1 MEVYA
6 TIDNPQMKL
15 ADVAAHAA
23 RAERIGF
30 TGLLIPEAVHDPFLM
45 ALLAL
50 EHTSRLV
57 VATSVV
63 VAFPRSPTIVAH
75 SAWDLQALS
84 RGRFRLGLGT
94 QVKGNVVGRFATAW
108 APPVARMRDYVGAL
122 RAIWRTWQESVPLRY
137 ESEHYRLDRMQP
149 FFNPGP
155 IENPEIPIYLGG
167 VNRRMMA
174 LAGEIADGL
183 MTHPTN
189 TSPRFLREI
198 ARPALD
204 AGATRAQHGR
214 TEHECTEH
222 ERKPAG
228 IVASPFVAT
237 GATQAD
243 LTRERERIRQHLGF
257 LYSTPQYRATL
268 DLHGWREVGEKLHT
282 LTRAGRWAELT
293 SEISDEILDALVPS
307 GTYDDIST
315 VLREWFGDVA
325 AGIALSMPGDPG
337 NDTRFGSVVARLR
350 EERG

>member
-1 MEVYA
+1 MEVFA

-15 ADVAAHAA
+15 ADVAAHAV

-50 EHTSRLV
+50 EHTSRLT

-63 VAFPRSPTIVAH
+63 VAFPRSPTVVAH

-122 RAIWRTWQESVPLRY
+122 RAIWRTWQEGVPLRY

-155 IENPEIPIYLGG
+155 IESPEIPVYLGG

-204 AGATRAQHGR
+204 VGRARAGRERA
-214 TEHECTEH
+214 
-222 ERKPAG
+222 EREPAG

-237 GATQAD
+237 GATYAD

-268 DLHGWREVGEKLHT
+268 DLHGWRDVGEKLHA
-282 LTRAGRWAELT
+282 LTRAGRWAELA
-293 SEISDEILDALVPS
+293 SEISDDILDALVPS
-307 GTYDDIST
+307 GTYDDIGA
-315 VLREWFGDVA
+315 VLQKWFGDLA
-325 AGIALSMPGDPG
+325 AGIALSMPTDPAD
-337 NDTRFGSVVARLR
+337 DTRFGSVVAQLR
-350 EERG
+350 AEPR